1 VQVVEPGNSVANG
14 EEVAGESM
22 SEIEH
27 IAKIAQKRAG
37 FHRSAFGFHSARD
50 AFRSL
55 LFASGVTNRDSIL
68 LPSFIGWSAREG
80 SGVYDPVASIGAKA
94 IFYRMNENLFID
106 VDDAKRKII
115 ELRPRVLVLIHYFGY
130 PDPNS
135 EELAA
140 FGRKLGVIVLEDEAH
155 AMLSDLVGGVC
166 GRAGDSA
173 IFSLH
178 KILPFPDGGVLLL
191 NTSASDSVRIKLAED
206 DRHRELLSFWEY
218 DLHRIAAIRRR
229 NTEQLIAALSELEGR
244 VSLLFPS
251 LPPGVVPQTLPVVI
265 QEKNRDELYLEMNS
279 AGFGVVT
286 LYHTLIGDIGAQE
299 FPESHLLAS
308 RIMNLPVHQDVQPQQ
323 LEAMVHKL
331 RELA

>member
-1 VQVVEPGNSVANG
+1 MNNIQ
-14 EEVAGESM
+14 
-22 SEIEH
+22 H
-27 IAKIAQKRAG
+27 IAKTAQMEAR
-37 FHRSAFGFHSARD
+37 FRRSAFGFKSARD

-55 LFASGVTNRDSIL
+55 LSAWNVTAEDSIL

-80 SGVYDPVASIGAKA
+80 SGVFDPIASIGAKP
-94 IFYRMNENLFID
+94 IFYRMDENLLID
-106 VDDAKRKII
+106 AADVQCKIR
-115 ELRPRVLVLIHYFGY
+115 ERLPRVLVLIHYFGY

-135 EELAA
+135 EALAA
-140 FGRKLGVIVLEDEAH
+140 YGRKHGVIVLEDEAH

-178 KILPFPDGGVLLL
+178 KVLPFHEGGLLLL
-191 NTSASDSVRIKLAED
+191 NSSASDSVRKKLAED
-206 DRHRELLSFWEY
+206 EHPGELLSFWEY
-218 DLHRIAAIRRR
+218 DLHCIAAVRRR
-229 NTEQLIAALSELEGR
+229 NAEQLIAALPALEGR

-265 QEKNRDELYLEMNS
+265 QQKNRDDLYFEMNS
-279 AGFGVVT
+279 AGFGVVS

-308 RIMNLPVHQDVQPQQ
+308 HIMNLPVHQDVEPQQ

-331 RELA
+331 GDLA